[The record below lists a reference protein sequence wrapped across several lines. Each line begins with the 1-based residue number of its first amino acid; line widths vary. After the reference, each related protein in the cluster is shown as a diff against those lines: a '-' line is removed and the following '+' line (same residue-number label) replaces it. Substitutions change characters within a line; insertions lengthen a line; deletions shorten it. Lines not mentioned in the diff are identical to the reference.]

1 MSVLNFSLLRI
12 FQGYL
17 VICCLIINVLCFC
30 CLATAI
36 LDYHISF
43 RLSTTFFTF
52 LNFYFFCFYRSIKC
66 SDIIP
71 CFLFVCQHLFST
83 FFKFLYQ
90 HFTFP
95 ENKRR
100 RRDLNPRTARTVY
113 TLSRGASSA
122 TWVLL
127 QIHCIQF
134 WIAFISDAF
143 EIILYEFTFV
153 NAFFHFFQLFIL
165 YLIKSTYLYFLLS
178 LQR

>member
-30 CLATAI
+30 CLTTAI

-83 FFKFLYQ
+83 FFKFVNVNTQ
-90 HFTFP
+90 RSP
-95 ENKRR
+95 N
-100 RRDLNPRTARTVY
+100 
-113 TLSRGASSA
+113 LSK
-122 TWVLL
+122 
-127 QIHCIQF
+127 
-134 WIAFISDAF
+134 
-143 EIILYEFTFV
+143 
-153 NAFFHFFQLFIL
+153 NAFLHFAQMHPLVFVCFD
-165 YLIKSTYLYFLLS
+165 TLLS
-178 LQR
+178 LCSKKSH

>member
-100 RRDLNPRTARTVY
+100 RRDLNPRAGCPTY

-122 TWVLL
+122 SWVFLR
-127 QIHCIQF
+127 
-134 WIAFISDAF
+134 IAFDMMFTLLSCNAKV
-143 EIILYEFTFV
+143 IILEDFTNV
-153 NAFFHFFQLFIL
+153 NVFF
-165 YLIKSTYLYFLLS
+165 T
-178 LQR
+178 